1 MAMANT
7 NGGKTTG
14 KKLTKDQAKLAQV
27 VQRIGAVDRKPAKA
41 TASSPKKLADT
52 KKVAREVKAAPKK
65 MVEVAK
71 PARAAAKAGQKLMQ
85 LADKKSKPNTPTQG
99 IGFAKNRTRN
109 EDYINAR
116 NWNMDTAETPK
127 DKAQSK
133 KAVAKLDKTI
143 GWASR
148 TSGKKK

>member
-1 MAMANT
+1 MAMANS

-41 TASSPKKLADT
+41 TASSPKKMA
-52 KKVAREVKAAPKK
+52 EVK
-65 MVEVAK
+65 K

-99 IGFAKNRTRN
+99 IGFAKKRTRN